1 MYTWLCIWFHLGK
14 LGLKATTHP
23 LPKENA
29 NQHSTVKAIGVGE
42 GSEEVEEASSSH
54 PFKLG
59 RLKTLKMD
67 ITFCFLR
74 KGSHALLHLPTS
86 KVPRETSNVPI
97 MHINDFRRLH
107 GSLFVPMLA
116 GLTAP
121 ATVASLIC
129 REPIRSWSQRIRH
142 EKCLTRPPPCRCK
155 MPGASEVSV

>member
-29 NQHSTVKAIGVGE
+29 NQYSTVKAIGVGE

-67 ITFCFLR
+67 ITFCLAKRFPR
-74 KGSHALLHLPTS
+74 SSAPSNFQGSTRNIKRTNHAH
-86 KVPRETSNVPI
+86 
-97 MHINDFRRLH
+97 
-107 GSLFVPMLA
+107 
-116 GLTAP
+116 
-121 ATVASLIC
+121 
-129 REPIRSWSQRIRH
+129 Q
-142 EKCLTRPPPCRCK
+142 
-155 MPGASEVSV
+155 